1 MPWRDNGVC
10 CVLCGIVCFVYE
22 VYVCVV
28 RREVGVSAGTKNL
41 VTGRGKESGRSVVVP
56 GVKRE
61 ECGTLSNT

>member
-1 MPWRDNGVC
+1 M
-10 CVLCGIVCFVYE
+10 
-22 VYVCVV
+22 CVV